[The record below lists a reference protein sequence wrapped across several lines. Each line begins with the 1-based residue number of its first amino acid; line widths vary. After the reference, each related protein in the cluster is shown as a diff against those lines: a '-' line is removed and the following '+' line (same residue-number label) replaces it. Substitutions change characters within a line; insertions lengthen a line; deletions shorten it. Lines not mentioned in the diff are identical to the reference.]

1 MVLQRRKPSNNRS
14 LITRH
19 RHTFSPSPSLPS
31 VLSRSSAATVGVVM
45 LLATSF
51 LLVEGISGG
60 SAYTVPISK
69 SATVSISSS
78 SSADRTLYDT
88 NDTILK
94 EENTWGICKDWVNT
108 PNDLYYHVV
117 YGLFLFGFLAPG
129 NNFGWIWIRSAVVVG
144 SIMMFYSA
152 WFHECDQEKVIWAI
166 MFFIIN
172 LTYLT
177 LALIKLRPVK
187 FDKEIEAVSFM
198 FMFIFFH
205 VYYFF
210 TLIHKL
216 TAISRLCLHH
226 FK

>member
-1 MVLQRRKPSNNRS
+1 MVLQRKSSIINNVNYNYRQPYKYYSTSS
-14 LITRH
+14 LSH
-19 RHTFSPSPSLPS
+19 RRFII
-31 VLSRSSAATVGVVM
+31 GVVM

-51 LLVEGISGG
+51 LLVEGISS
-60 SAYTVPISK
+60 SASYTVPISK
-69 SATVSISSS
+69 SATVSIQDP
-78 SSADRTLYDT
+78 DRALYDDT
-88 NDTILK
+88 NDTTLK
-94 EENTWGICKDWVNT
+94 IEENTWGICKDWINS
-108 PNDLYYHVV
+108 PNHLYYHVV

-187 FDKEIEAVSFM
+187 FDKEIEAVSFLLKL
-198 FMFIFFH
+198 FIFP
-205 VYYFF
+205 
-210 TLIHKL
+210 LILVHKL
-216 TAISRLCLHH
+216 AAIARLTNLFLFCYII
-226 FK
+226 FATG